1 MTDIDD
7 LLYECAAGGAEQWLD
22 SIPKEAFHPSL
33 AFRLKMRR
41 LLREQRAPAAPSHL
55 VRRRPRLRR
64 AALICVLLLICMQLM
79 GVLSLGAICERFIQV
94 ITIVQEELT
103 GFVYTSSGGGDDV
116 FVPLVPGYLPE
127 GMKEVER
134 EETDSDLYALYQDA
148 DDHYVWIDQTFI
160 SESTQS
166 TLIQDTEDAYFET
179 YILNGIEVFYVEKE
193 ERRSLLYLR
202 GSIRVSISGNIPKNE
217 IEKIASSLKK

>member
-1 MTDIDD
+1 MKVTDD
-7 LLYECAAGGAEQWLD
+7 LLRECAGEAAQIWLD
-22 SIPKEAFHPSL
+22 TIPEDDFHPSFR
-33 AFRLKMRR
+33 FRLKMRKLMR
-41 LLREQRAPAAPSHL
+41 KQRKNVQATTPSRHH
-55 VRRRPRLRR
+55 PRLRR
-64 AALICVLLLICMQLM
+64 TALVCILLLICMQFM
-79 GVLSLGAICERFIQV
+79 GVISLGAIYERFIEI
-94 ITIVQEELT
+94 ITTVQEELT
-103 GFVYTSSGGGDDV
+103 EFVYTSSGGGDEL

-134 EETDSDLYALYQDA
+134 EETDSNLYVLYQDA